1 MQRQFREGAAEGR
14 DHVCSI
20 PGGGASER
28 GVGDTR
34 SDGSMVEAES
44 GSPRGRF
51 CSEEDG
57 AERWMSPGKGSEL
70 RAGRVRAVP
79 GVDAG
84 ETGTLPGKMKT
95 RTTASPG
102 RNWVRR
108 NVQQS
113 F

>member
-1 MQRQFREGAAEGR
+1 MAE
-14 DHVCSI
+14 V
-20 PGGGASER
+20 
-28 GVGDTR
+28 
-34 SDGSMVEAES
+34 ES

-57 AERWMSPGKGSEL
+57 AERWMSSGKARSCVL
-70 RAGRVRAVP
+70 DVFARAAP

-113 F
+113 FQDHCTW